1 MKQKTRSID
10 IEREEKERVTRD
22 REANL
27 TSHDNYE
34 EKAVCERDLQ
44 EVEDECGGDIGKK
57 EDYKF
62 VAEGIKQREWNVC
75 EEYIN
80 I

>member
-1 MKQKTRSID
+1 MKH
-10 IEREEKERVTRD
+10 

-27 TSHDNYE
+27 TSHGNYE

-44 EVEDECGGDIGKK
+44 EVEEKCGGDIGTR
-57 EDYKF
+57 EADYKF
-62 VAEGIKQREWNVC
+62 VAEGIKQREWDVC